1 MIVVWVEGHIGSL
14 EESLPK
20 FRPRLGNPGLHGL
33 YLPALP
39 PQVSLKS
46 TSDKVVLFSVPLIPE
61 GGVSVVVVTVEAE
74 DAVVVLVVVAVVDSD
89 DVVVFVVVMVVVVV
103 VVAVVV
109 VVVVVVIGDGV
120 AVGFGVAVG
129 VVVGFA
135 VGVVVGVGVGV
146 VLLRHK
152 PEFFLFLILLGSHIQ
167 LFKH

>member
-1 MIVVWVEGHIGSL
+1 MAATMIVVWVEGHIGSL

-89 DVVVFVVVMVVVVV
+89 DVVVVVVVV
-103 VVAVVV
+103 DV
-109 VVVVVVIGDGV
+109 
-120 AVGFGVAVG
+120 
-129 VVVGFA
+129 
-135 VGVVVGVGVGV
+135 VVVGVGVGV
-146 VLLRHK
+146 GVVGV
-152 PEFFLFLILLGSHIQ
+152 F
-167 LFKH
+167 